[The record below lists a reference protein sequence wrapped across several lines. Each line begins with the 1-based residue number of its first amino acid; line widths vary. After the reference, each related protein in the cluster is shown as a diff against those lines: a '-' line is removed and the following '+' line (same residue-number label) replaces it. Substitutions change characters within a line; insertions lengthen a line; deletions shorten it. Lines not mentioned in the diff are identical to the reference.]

1 MENIP
6 KMKTVQ
12 QCFRCIK
19 QLDSE
24 SAITEWF
31 IRSLCKDN
39 KVKHFMSGNKILVN
53 YDDLLKYLNNSDKGE
68 CEND

>member
-1 MENIP
+1 MNNIP

-12 QCFRCIK
+12 QCFQSIK
-19 QLDSE
+19 MLDSE
-24 SAITEWF
+24 TAITEWF

-53 YDDLLKYLNNSDKGE
+53 YDDLLKYLNNSNKGE
-68 CEND
+68 YENE

>member
-12 QCFRCIK
+12 QCFQSIK
-19 QLDSE
+19 LLDSE
-24 SAITEWF
+24 TAITEWF

-53 YDDLLKYLNNSDKGE
+53 YDDLLKYLNDESQGE
-68 CEND
+68 YVND

>member
-1 MENIP
+1 MNNIP

-12 QCFRCIK
+12 QCFQSIK
-19 QLDSE
+19 MLDSE
-24 SAITEWF
+24 TAITEWF

-68 CEND
+68 YENE

>member
-1 MENIP
+1 MNSIP
-6 KMKTVQ
+6 QMKTVQ
-12 QCFRCIK
+12 QCFQSIK

-24 SAITEWF
+24 TAITEWF

-68 CEND
+68 YENE

>member
-1 MENIP
+1 MNSIP
-6 KMKTVQ
+6 QMKTVQ
-12 QCFRCIK
+12 QCFQSIK

-24 SAITEWF
+24 TAITEWF

-53 YDDLLKYLNNSDKGE
+53 YDDLLKYLNNSDIGE
-68 CEND
+68 YEND

>member
-12 QCFRCIK
+12 QCFQSIK
-19 QLDSE
+19 LLDSE
-24 SAITEWF
+24 TAITEWF

-53 YDDLLKYLNNSDKGE
+53 YDDLLKYLNNYSTGE
-68 CEND
+68 NEND

>member
-1 MENIP
+1 MNSIP
-6 KMKTVQ
+6 QMKTVQ
-12 QCFRCIK
+12 QCFQSIK
-19 QLDSE
+19 MLDSE
-24 SAITEWF
+24 TAITEWF

-68 CEND
+68 YEND